1 MDKQQEL
8 EKRIKTLED
17 NQIKV
22 NMSHNSDMNVYRAV
36 QRILTNNSLSIGS
49 SATISAN
56 YSALLVL
63 ESITKGLLFPRMTT
77 AQRDAIVNPI
87 AGLVIYNTSTN
98 VLNFHNGTVWGA
110 V

>member
-8 EKRIKTLED
+8 EKRIKVLED

-22 NMSHNSDMNVYRAV
+22 NMSNNTDINIYRAI
-36 QRILTNNSLSIGS
+36 QRVLKNNSLSIGS
-49 SATISAN
+49 SETSSAN

-63 ESITKGLLFPRMTT
+63 DSVTKGLLFPRMTT

-87 AGLVIYNTSTN
+87 AGLVVYNTSTN
-98 VLNFHNGTVWGA
+98 VLNFHNGTIWAA